1 MALHFSRMTEI
12 GKSLV
17 VHLDG
22 DTDEEICESLK
33 ENRKKICKLL
43 AQAHDENNMGK
54 CAQLISVLTFIEP
67 IAEGEKEKK
76 GSSIE
81 EERKK
86 LSKAIVETYKRKDR
100 KLMEHL
106 CNLSKLERLAAG
118 AEAIGQGDAEVIST
132 PFFYALNF
140 KK

>member
-1 MALHFSRMTEI
+1 MSEI

-17 VHLDG
+17 VCLHG
-22 DTDEEICESLK
+22 DTEEETQESIK

-43 AQAHDENNMGK
+43 AQAYDENNMGK
-54 CAQLISVLTFIEP
+54 AAQLISVLMLIEGM
-67 IAEGEKEKK
+67 AEQGEKEKK
-76 GSSIE
+76 DSSIG

-86 LSKAIVETYKRKDR
+86 LSKSIVETFKRKDR

-106 CNLSKLERLAAG
+106 FNLSKLERLSKG
-118 AEAIGQGDAEVIST
+118 AESIGQGDAELIST
-132 PFFYALNF
+132 PVFYALKF